1 MAVRVGD
8 AQWKG
13 NLENGKG
20 IMRGKSGRFESPY
33 SAATRFQEEP
43 GTNPEELI
51 GAAHAGCFSMALSQ
65 LIAKEGFEP
74 ERIDTKSRVHLEKKN
89 NEFSITGIDL
99 ITKAVVK
106 GISNE
111 LFGEL
116 AAKAKQ
122 GCPVS
127 RALSV
132 PVSLE
137 ATLEE

>member
-1 MAVRVGD
+1 MAVRVGE

-13 NLENGKG
+13 NLENGNG
-20 IMRGKSGRFESPY
+20 RMRVKSGRFESPY

-43 GTNPEELI
+43 DTNPEELI

-65 LIAKEGFEP
+65 LIAMEGFEP
-74 ERIDTKSRVHLEKKN
+74 EKIDTKSRVHLEKKN

-99 ITKAVVK
+99 TTKAIVK

-111 LFGEL
+111 LFMEL
-116 AAKAKQ
+116 AAKVKQ
-122 GCPVS
+122 ECPVS

-137 ATLEE
+137 AALEE